1 MTTLITFI
9 IVFGLIVFVHEL
21 GHFTAAKIMKVGV
34 KKFAFGFP
42 PRLWSKKVGETEY
55 AINLIPFG
63 GYVKLEGEDEDTEEV
78 DTIIFE
84 QKPAKDEKNERA
96 KNSKRSLLD
105 LKPGGLLLIFS
116 AGVVM
121 NIILAIVILWGLFMT
136 GFKPIELGQFSQKIY
151 PGIDGTGGVKS
162 TVVVTV
168 DDVEKNTPA
177 AKEGLKKGDKII
189 KIDGKRVYF
198 SGEVIQVVQ
207 SKINQTGA
215 SVLLEIQRDGKIS
228 EKTLTTYK
236 SKLKDRSGKDY
247 EVNRI
252 GIILETDGKLQAG
265 PIIALKDAIISTWN
279 IAKYTFIG
287 ILDLFGK
294 LFTQFKLSEN
304 IAGPIGLVVV
314 TDYFSHLGITAILQF
329 IAILSISVAL
339 FNILPIPALDG
350 GYIAFILAEV
360 ITRKKLSL
368 KVKNVINLIGFG
380 ALITLMVVVT
390 FRDFFT
396 FEVGNYILKLFG
408 R

>member
-1 MTTLITFI
+1 MITLITFI

-21 GHFTAAKIMKVGV
+21 GHFTAAKFMKVGV

-42 PRLWSKKVGETEY
+42 PRIWSKKIGETEY

-84 QKPAKDEKNERA
+84 KKAGKSEKKKSENN
-96 KNSKRSLLD
+96 KKSLLD
-105 LKPGGLLLIFS
+105 LKPGGLLLIFV
-116 AGVVM
+116 AGVTM
-121 NIILAIVILWGLFMT
+121 NILLAIIILWGLFMF
-136 GFKPIELGQFSQKIY
+136 GFKPIELGEFSQKIY

-162 TVVVTV
+162 TVMVVI
-168 DDVEKNTPA
+168 DEVEKGTPA

-189 KIDGKRVYF
+189 SIDGKRVYF
-198 SGEVIQVVQ
+198 SGEVINLIQ
-207 SKINQTGA
+207 SKIKQKESNVKIKIESGG
-215 SVLLEIQRDGKIS
+215 VIS

-236 SKLKDRSGKDY
+236 SKLVDKNGKEY

-252 GIILETDGKLQAG
+252 GIVLETDGKLQAG
-265 PIIALKDAIISTWN
+265 PIVALKQAIVSTWN
-279 IAKYTFIG
+279 IAKFTLVG
-287 ILDLFGK
+287 IIDLFAK

-304 IAGPIGLVVV
+304 VAGPIGLVVV
-314 TDYFSHLGITAILQF
+314 TDYFSHLGVVAILQF
-329 IAILSISVAL
+329 TAILSISVAI

-350 GYIAFILAEV
+350 GYIAFTLGEA
-360 ITRKKLSL
+360 ITRKKLSNRT
-368 KVKNVINLIGFG
+368 KNIINLIGFG

-396 FEVGNYILKLFG
+396 FEVYKYILKLFG